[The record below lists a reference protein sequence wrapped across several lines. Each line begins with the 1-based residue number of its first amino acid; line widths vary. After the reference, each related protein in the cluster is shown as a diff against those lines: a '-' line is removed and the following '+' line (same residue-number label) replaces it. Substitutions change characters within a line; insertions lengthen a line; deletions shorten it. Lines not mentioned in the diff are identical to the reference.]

1 MAYPEDIKAK
11 EKRREELTLENL
23 DKQIVSYYSQ
33 RWKGNKNVQD
43 YTEVKYASGRIV
55 RTTNQLGG
63 IIGNSCLPSDSFRE
77 QSAS

>member
-43 YTEVKYASGRIV
+43 YTEVKYASGRVV
-55 RTTNQLGG
+55 RTTN
-63 IIGNSCLPSDSFRE
+63 
-77 QSAS
+77 

>member
-33 RWKGNKNVQD
+33 RWKCNKNVQD

-55 RTTNQLGG
+55 RTTN
-63 IIGNSCLPSDSFRE
+63 
-77 QSAS
+77 

>member
-55 RTTNQLGG
+55 RTTN
-63 IIGNSCLPSDSFRE
+63 
-77 QSAS
+77 

>member
-11 EKRREELTLENL
+11 EKRKEELTLENL

-33 RWKGNKNVQD
+33 RWKGNKDVQN

-55 RTTNQLGG
+55 TTV
-63 IIGNSCLPSDSFRE
+63 E
-77 QSAS
+77 K

>member
-11 EKRREELTLENL
+11 EKRKEELTLENL

-55 RTTNQLGG
+55 TTV
-63 IIGNSCLPSDSFRE
+63 E
-77 QSAS
+77 K